1 MANYI
6 GDGRFVSLL
15 SGVETRVT
23 VRKKTVDATY
33 YGTSVPSTHTP
44 GYKVGSGVNLVSPNA
59 LPHMALSKAPPP
71 ARFVIVGAGKTA
83 MDVGVWLLQSGALAE
98 NIIWVM
104 PRDSWLINRR
114 HTQPGLEFFAESIGG
129 QAMQMEALAKATSI
143 DDLFLR
149 LEAGGIMLRI
159 DPDVRPGMMHYA
171 TISIGEVALLR
182 QIRNVI
188 RKGHVS
194 SIERDGLYFSTGHV
208 PVDPGA
214 VHRLHGVSDKKATAR
229 AYLSGRQDRSAT
241 RPRTG
246 NNL

>member
-1 MANYI
+1 
-6 GDGRFVSLL
+6 
-15 SGVETRVT
+15 
-23 VRKKTVDATY
+23 
-33 YGTSVPSTHTP
+33 
-44 GYKVGSGVNLVSPNA
+44 
-59 LPHMALSKAPPP
+59 
-71 ARFVIVGAGKTA
+71 
-83 MDVGVWLLQSGALAE
+83 
-98 NIIWVM
+98 
-104 PRDSWLINRR
+104 
-114 HTQPGLEFFAESIGG
+114 LEFFAESIGG